1 LSAFPLSLPRVSQCP
16 PPSGPMLALT
26 RETSPCPLGLKLR
39 TPAAARR

>member
-1 LSAFPLSLPRVSQCP
+1 LSAFPLSLSRVSQCP

-26 RETSPCPLGLKLR
+26 RETSPCPLGLKPC